1 MDSFKKQIRTATGL
15 MRRNAGAFIPRRGF
29 LRLAG
34 AAAAYSVV
42 RSGEYAVTETFTRL
56 VVDPALADR
65 MAGLH
70 LATPV
75 SLKALKASAPES
87 AIRIAAEAWRENP
100 AIEYVIHAL
109 RKAGQHSRY
118 TLAAEDSAGRVCI
131 VHQGAGSRRLWN
143 YAVEGIP
150 MDARPDDPGL
160 GAFLLRRYVRAHRSS
175 DPLLE
180 NVALFPARADLPDK
194 FRYVGFAATDGR
206 QIIGVTV
213 PSDPVRSGSDG
224 NDPAHQGPSNRQ
236 RIDRQPANQPRLL
249 SA

>member
-1 MDSFKKQIRTATGL
+1 MDNFKDQIRTATGL
-15 MRRNAGAFIPRRGF
+15 MRRNAGAFITRRGF

-34 AAAAYSVV
+34 TAATYSMV

-65 MAGLH
+65 ITGLH

-75 SLKALKASAPES
+75 SLRALEASAPES
-87 AIRIAAEAWRENP
+87 AVRIAAEAWRENP

-109 RKAGQHSRY
+109 GKAGQHSRY
-118 TLAAEDSAGRVCI
+118 TLAAEDSAGRLCVAR
-131 VHQGAGSRRLWN
+131 QGAGSRRLWE
-143 YAVEGIP
+143 YSVEGIP
-150 MDARPDDPGL
+150 MDVRPDDPGM
-160 GAFLLRRYVRAHRSS
+160 GAFLLRRYVRVHRSS

-180 NVALFPARADLPDK
+180 NVALFPARPALPDR

-213 PSDPVRSGSDG
+213 PSDPVRSGADG
-224 NDPAHQGPSNRQ
+224 NDPAHQEPSNRQ